1 MLFIISL
8 FQFFIN
14 LGTLKLFFTAPS
26 KMSLMVGIFKVTSS
40 VKKKLYTP
48 VGLKT
53 PEFEDQEAR
62 PNAFVLIICLHC
74 IHGANL
80 SSITS
85 LLNLGLHYGFMFT
98 EAVKIINNQ
107 KQFPSDLIL
116 FLDLLISQRC
126 CL

>member
-1 MLFIISL
+1 MLFIIFL

-14 LGTLKLFFTAPS
+14 FGTLKLFIPTPP
-26 KMSLMVGIFKVTSS
+26 KMFLMVGISS

-53 PEFEDQEAR
+53 HEFEDQEAW

-116 FLDLLISQRC
+116 YLFLDLLISQKC